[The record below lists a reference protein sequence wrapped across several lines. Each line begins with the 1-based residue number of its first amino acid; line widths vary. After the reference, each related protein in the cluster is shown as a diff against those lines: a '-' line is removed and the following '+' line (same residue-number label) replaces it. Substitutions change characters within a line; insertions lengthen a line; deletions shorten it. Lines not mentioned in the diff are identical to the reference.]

1 MKVTAVIHDDTGMV
15 SNKHA
20 RGEKFN
26 FTKLAMYVNVK
37 PATGSRKILR
47 WFQAK
52 KGLNCHKIK
61 IWHLPKRH
69 GTPYFQQDKELH
81 CLIIQDKTCYM

>member
-1 MKVTAVIHDDTGMV
+1 MKVEAVREDDTGMV

-20 RGEKFN
+20 GGEKFD

-47 WFQAK
+47 WLQAK
-52 KGLNCHKIK
+52 KRLNCHKIK
-61 IWHLPKRH
+61 IWQLPKRH
-69 GTPYFQQDKELH
+69 GTPYFQQDANH
-81 CLIIQDKTCYM
+81 SNIP

>member
-1 MKVTAVIHDDTGMV
+1 MKVEAVREDDTGMV

-20 RGEKFN
+20 GGEKFD

-52 KGLNCHKIK
+52 KGLSCKKIR
-61 IWHLPKRH
+61 I
-69 GTPYFQQDKELH
+69 
-81 CLIIQDKTCYM
+81 